1 MVVFRGKK
9 HTFPALGPCAARAES
24 SLWRLLAVD
33 TMIPERPRA
42 RRLEEISPKR
52 SFHHAGACRSVCY
65 DDNLATRSA
74 KRYHHHSCRLDYAF
88 SFPRQKRVS
97 NFPIRA
103 AMKLSAA
110 CILCCV
116 PMLRIPHKQLAIF
129 RLQARFVRLPFS
141 VSKCT
146 KNESR
151 RPQMDEMHLGLV
163 GIVAYNDVR
172 DDPASK
178 LHTRSDQRLL

>member
-1 MVVFRGKK
+1 MRKSRRSVPFIM
-9 HTFPALGPCAARAES
+9 LGPVDQCVMMII
-24 SLWRLLAVD
+24 LL
-33 TMIPERPRA
+33 PEG
-42 RRLEEISPKR
+42 R
-52 SFHHAGACRSVCY
+52 S
-65 DDNLATRSA
+65 

-116 PMLRIPHKQLAIF
+116 PMLRISHKQLAIF

-178 LHTRSDQRLL
+178 LHTRSDQRRL